1 MTAGIPKAEFKR
13 AGVLQKHGRKGRK
26 KRSAD
31 DASRG
36 WRHYA
41 DAQYFREG
49 DQKVANCLLFR
60 KDRVLHRLPDPK
72 L

>member
-1 MTAGIPKAEFKR
+1 MVIEGDVVDRALGDNRELEQKRKAPT
-13 AGVLQKHGRKGRK
+13 VPPGR
-26 KRSAD
+26 
-31 DASRG
+31 
-36 WRHYA
+36 RHYA

-60 KDRVLHRLPDPK
+60 KDRVLHRLPDTK